1 MYEHCR
7 KIYNSFVR
15 ALVTVERKRET
26 LASFSDLFCS
36 ACMYIL
42 SNIFY
47 WKNVIC
53 LYILLET
60 TLCEKVCQW
69 LAISRWFFPGTP
81 VSSTNKTDHYDITE
95 ILLKVALNTINQ
107 TKLSVLELFVLSIIL
122 YHCYCAGRWNK
133 HGHHGKFRMELKCNQ
148 YDVMD
153 VDVLLTYST
162 TIKRSTFE
170 TDTGRP

>member
-15 ALVTVERKRET
+15 ALETGERKRQT

-60 TLCEKVCQW
+60 VLCDKGCQW
-69 LAISRWFFPGTP
+69 LAISRWFSPSIP
-81 VSSTNKTDHYDITE
+81 VSWTNTTDHQDITE
-95 ILLKVALNTINQ
+95 ILLEVALSTINQ
-107 TKLSVLELFVLSIIL
+107 TKLSVLQLSVLTIWSYQSPFILLVDEINMFFVENLE
-122 YHCYCAGRWNK
+122 WNWNVIT
-133 HGHHGKFRMELKCNQ
+133 M
-148 YDVMD
+148 M
-153 VDVLLTYST
+153 
-162 TIKRSTFE
+162 
-170 TDTGRP
+170 